1 MDELLR
7 ELKEIKALLASQ
19 KNVLTMDE
27 FCFYAGIS
35 KHQAYHLTSENK
47 IKFYRPHGKLI
58 YFDIEDV
65 KEFLLQNPIQAQNT
79 INKLANKFNKY

>member
-7 ELKEIKALLASQ
+7 ELREIKSLLTAQ
-19 KNVLTMDE
+19 KDVLTMDE
-27 FCFYAGIS
+27 FCSYAGIS

-58 YFDIEDV
+58 YFDKEDV
-65 KEFLLQNPIQAQNT
+65 KEFLLQNPVKSRKQLD
-79 INKLANKFNKY
+79 NK

>member
-1 MDELLR
+1 MSELIKELR
-7 ELKEIKALLASQ
+7 DIKSLVALN
-19 KNVLTMDE
+19 KDILTMDE
-27 FCFYAGIS
+27 FCAYAGIS

-65 KEFLLQNPIQAQNT
+65 KEFLLQNPV
-79 INKLANKFNKY
+79 NKKNKFKS

>member
-1 MDELLR
+1 MDELIR
-7 ELKEIKALLASQ
+7 ELKEIKSLLTTQ
-19 KNVLTMDE
+19 KHVLTMDE
-27 FCFYAGIS
+27 FCSYAGIS

-65 KEFLLQNPIQAQNT
+65 KEFLLQNPVNSRTQSF
-79 INKLANKFNKY
+79 KK